1 MNANA
6 SSNQPLPREGYFTAG
21 NAQLYYREVGRGQPI
36 IVLHGGPDLNHNYLL
51 PDMDRL
57 SDSFRLIYYDQRGRG
72 KSAENVQPEDVSIE
86 SEIDDLEILREYFRF
101 ETAAILGHSWG
112 GLLAL
117 EYAIRHPHRL
127 SHLILMNSAPASY
140 DDFIHFR
147 RERRRKEPT
156 NIEKLKAL
164 AATKQFEI
172 GDLETDAEYHRL
184 HLQAALRKP
193 EHLEKVV
200 NSLRLNFT
208 SEGIRK
214 ARAIENRLYNETW
227 ESSQYSLLPKLRQ
240 LGIPTL
246 VIHGEYDFIPVA
258 CAKHIAQS
266 LPRAR
271 FVVLEE
277 CGHFSYLE
285 CPDDVHK
292 EITDFMKMDESQ
304 SGI

>member
-1 MNANA
+1 MDANI
-6 SSNQPLPREGYFTAG
+6 SSNQPLPREGYVTAG
-21 NAQLYYREVGRGQPI
+21 NARLYYREVGRRQPI

-51 PDMDRL
+51 PDMDDL

-72 KSAENVQPEDVSIE
+72 KSAGNVQPEDVSIE
-86 SEIDDLEILREYFRF
+86 SEIADMEILREYFRF

-117 EYAIRHPHRL
+117 EYAIRHPHRV
-127 SHLILMNSAPASY
+127 SHMILMNSAPVSHN
-140 DDFIHFR
+140 DLMHFR
-147 RERRRKEPT
+147 RERRRKEPD
-156 NIEKLKAL
+156 NLEKLKAL
-164 AATKQFEI
+164 AATEQFEI
-172 GDLETDAEYHRL
+172 GDLETDAEYHRI
-184 HLQAALRKP
+184 HLQTALRQP

-227 ESSQYSLLPKLRQ
+227 ESGQYSLLPKLRQ

-246 VIHGEYDFIPVA
+246 VIHGEYDFIPVT
-258 CAKHIAQS
+258 CAKHIAQA
-266 LPRAR
+266 LPQAR
-271 FVVLEE
+271 FVILKE

-285 CPDDVHK
+285 CPVEVHK
-292 EITDFMKMDESQ
+292 EITGFFENR
-304 SGI
+304 